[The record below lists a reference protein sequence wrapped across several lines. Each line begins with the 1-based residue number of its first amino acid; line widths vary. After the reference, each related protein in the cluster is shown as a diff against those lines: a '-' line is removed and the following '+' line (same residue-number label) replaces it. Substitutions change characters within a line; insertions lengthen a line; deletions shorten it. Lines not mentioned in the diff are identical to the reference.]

1 MSSFSLRD
9 KQARMALDYDRD
21 IAERA
26 FNMSK
31 KWIKQFNETY
41 LAPER
46 QEKAVA
52 FEIDNY
58 FIKLQNAA
66 DVVLD
71 SYYSSR
77 DEQPTAEIVKIYN
90 SLVAYL
96 NQYVARNPLNQR
108 DWSIIE
114 DKFDLISVPIGK
126 ISAIADANGWR
137 GRETMATLNDL
148 LEYHNYVSLDNR
160 SLKQMPLDAQKF
172 SVPSVRF
179 DTPILPQENVYVPP
193 RGAEMETQTI
203 QPDQMKIKQYIKSL
217 TATQINAILDKMPE
231 EQSTVLF
238 AKLADKKKI
247 KDKRSILQQQAESD
261 LGFADLLME
270 EMQAVPPRPAAS
282 AYPAP
287 QTQADFERLQREEQ
301 LNADWEA
308 FLAAE
313 ELGAEFNEPPPEEE
327 EGSGRRRSKKHGKG
341 TPEGILGG
349 LPGGMRN
356 ALALRPID
364 RRPLNLD
371 NPMPDNEEDLSL
383 PRRMQFLTTTEHYR
397 LYDDDEPQINS
408 QSQYKKMKKRLA
420 KLRD

>member
-9 KQARMALDYDRD
+9 HQARIALDYDRD

-41 LAPER
+41 LAPDR

-58 FIKLQNAA
+58 FIKLQNAC

-90 SLVAYL
+90 LLVAYL
-96 NQYVARNPLNQR
+96 NQYIARNPLNQR

-114 DKFDLISVPIGK
+114 DKFDLISVPVGK

-172 SVPSVRF
+172 AVPSVRF
-179 DTPILPQENVYVPP
+179 DVPLVPQENVYVP
-193 RGAEMETQTI
+193 RGSEMETQTI
-203 QPDQMKIKQYIKSL
+203 QPDQMRIKQYIKSL
-217 TATQINAILDKMPE
+217 TAGQINVIVSKMPR
-231 EQSTVLF
+231 EQSETLQL
-238 AKLADKKKI
+238 KLGETKRI
-247 KDKRSILQQQAESD
+247 KDKRSILQQQAEND

-270 EMQAVPPRPAAS
+270 EIRAVPQSASS

-287 QTQADFERLQREEQ
+287 QTEADFERLQREEQ
-301 LNADWEA
+301 LNADFMS

-313 ELGAEFNEPPPEEE
+313 ELGAGPAPPSEEE
-327 EGSGRRRSKKHGKG
+327 EGSGRRRSKKYGKG

-371 NPMPDNEEDLSL
+371 NDMPDDEVDLSL
-383 PRRMQFLTTTEHYR
+383 PMRMQFLTTTEKYR